1 MINNSKMN
9 SVLNYVFKN
18 AKQDDPQSVLNTI
31 DSFVSETG
39 TFLMNVGPE
48 KGKLLAETVK
58 DHKPLNTLELGSFL
72 GYSAIII
79 AMFLP
84 KAGSL
89 VRVDHDKDSV
99 AASKEIVKY
108 AGLENK
114 VHFINSTSD
123 EAINALKKS
132 FDFIFIDH
140 EKNRYYSD
148 LLLMENLNLI
158 NKGGIVFADNVGIFE
173 DKMKDYFSHVRDS
186 GAYTSK
192 NIGAHLEYRDNV
204 YDACLLYTSPSP
216 RDS

>member
-48 KGKLLAETVK
+48 KGKLLAETIK

-84 KAGSL
+84 EAGSL
-89 VRVDHDKDSV
+89 VSVDHDKDSV
-99 AASKEIVKY
+99 AVSKEIVKY

-186 GAYTSK
+186 GTYTSK

-204 YDACLLYTSPSP
+204 YDAVEISKFN
-216 RDS
+216 

>member
-1 MINNSKMN
+1 MN

-48 KGKLLAETVK
+48 KGKLLAETIK

-84 KAGSL
+84 EAGSL
-89 VRVDHDKDSV
+89 VSVDHDKDSV

-123 EAINALKKS
+123 EAINALKES

-148 LLLMENLNLI
+148 LLLIENLNLI

-204 YDACLLYTSPSP
+204 CLLYTSPSP
-216 RDS
+216 RD

>member
-48 KGKLLAETVK
+48 KGKLLAETIK

-84 KAGSL
+84 EAGSL
-89 VRVDHDKDSV
+89 VSVDHDKDSV

-114 VHFINSTSD
+114 VNFINSTSD
-123 EAINALKKS
+123 EAINALKES

-186 GAYTSK
+186 GTYTSK

-204 YDACLLYTSPSP
+204 YDAVEISKFN
-216 RDS
+216 

>member
-1 MINNSKMN
+1 MN

-18 AKQDDPQSVLNTI
+18 AKQEDPQSVLNTI

-48 KGKLLAETVK
+48 KGKLLAETIK

-84 KAGSL
+84 EAGSL
-89 VRVDHDKDSV
+89 VSVDHDKDSV

-204 YDACLLYTSPSP
+204 YDAVEISKFN
-216 RDS
+216 

>member
-1 MINNSKMN
+1 MN

-48 KGKLLAETVK
+48 KGKLLAEIIK

-84 KAGSL
+84 EAGSL
-89 VRVDHDKDSV
+89 VSVDHDKDSV

-123 EAINALKKS
+123 EAINALKES

-204 YDACLLYTSPSP
+204 YDAVEISKFN
-216 RDS
+216 

>member
-48 KGKLLAETVK
+48 KGKLLAEAIK

-84 KAGSL
+84 EAGSL
-89 VRVDHDKDSV
+89 VSVDHDKDSV

-123 EAINALKKS
+123 EEINALKKS

-204 YDACLLYTSPSP
+204 YDAVEISKFN
-216 RDS
+216 

>member
-9 SVLNYVFKN
+9 SVLNYVFKS

-48 KGKLLAETVK
+48 KGKLLAETIK

-84 KAGSL
+84 EAGSL
-89 VRVDHDKDSV
+89 VSVDHDKDSV

-186 GAYTSK
+186 GTYTSK

-204 YDACLLYTSPSP
+204 YDAVEISKFN
-216 RDS
+216 

>member
-1 MINNSKMN
+1 MINDTKMN

-18 AKQDDPQSVLNTI
+18 AKKDDPQSVLKTI
-31 DSFVSETG
+31 DLFVSETG

-48 KGKLLAETVK
+48 KGKLLAETIK

-84 KAGSL
+84 EAGSL
-89 VRVDHDKDSV
+89 VSVDHDKDSV

-123 EAINALKKS
+123 EAINALEDS

-204 YDACLLYTSPSP
+204 YDAVEISKFN
-216 RDS
+216 

>member
-18 AKQDDPQSVLNTI
+18 AKQDNPQSVLNTI

-48 KGKLLAETVK
+48 KGKLLAETIK

-84 KAGSL
+84 EAGSL
-89 VRVDHDKDSV
+89 VSVDHDKDSV

-204 YDACLLYTSPSP
+204 YDAVEISKFN
-216 RDS
+216 

>member
-1 MINNSKMN
+1 MINNPKMN

-48 KGKLLAETVK
+48 KGKLLAETIK

-84 KAGSL
+84 EAGSL
-89 VRVDHDKDSV
+89 VSVDHDKDSV

-204 YDACLLYTSPSP
+204 YDAVEISKFN
-216 RDS
+216 

>member
-18 AKQDDPQSVLNTI
+18 AKQDNPQSVLNTI

-48 KGKLLAETVK
+48 KGKLLAETIK

-84 KAGSL
+84 EEGSL
-89 VRVDHDKDSV
+89 VSVDHDKDSV

-148 LLLMENLNLI
+148 LLLMEDLNLI

-204 YDACLLYTSPSP
+204 YDAVEISKFN
-216 RDS
+216 

>member
-1 MINNSKMN
+1 MN

-18 AKQDDPQSVLNTI
+18 AKQYDPQSVLNTI

-48 KGKLLAETVK
+48 KGKLLAETIK

-84 KAGSL
+84 EAGSL
-89 VRVDHDKDSV
+89 VSVDHDKDSV

-123 EAINALKKS
+123 EAINALKES

-204 YDACLLYTSPSP
+204 YDAVEISKFN
-216 RDS
+216 

>member
-48 KGKLLAETVK
+48 KGKLLAETIK

-84 KAGSL
+84 EAGSL
-89 VRVDHDKDSV
+89 VSVDHDKDSV

-123 EAINALKKS
+123 EAINALEDS

-204 YDACLLYTSPSP
+204 YDAVEISKFN
-216 RDS
+216 

>member
-1 MINNSKMN
+1 MINNTKMN
-9 SVLNYVFKN
+9 SVLNYVFEN
-18 AKQDDPQSVLNTI
+18 AKQGDPQSVLNTI

-48 KGKLLAETVK
+48 KGKLLAEAIK
-58 DHKPLNTLELGSFL
+58 DHKPLDTLELGSFL

-84 KAGSL
+84 EAGSL
-89 VRVDHDKDSV
+89 VSVDHDKDSV

-123 EAINALKKS
+123 EAINALKES

-186 GAYTSK
+186 GAYKSK

-204 YDACLLYTSPSP
+204 YDAVEISKFN
-216 RDS
+216 

>member
-1 MINNSKMN
+1 MN

-18 AKQDDPQSVLNTI
+18 AKQDNPQSVLNTI

-48 KGKLLAETVK
+48 KGKLLAETIK

-84 KAGSL
+84 EAGSL
-89 VRVDHDKDSV
+89 VSVDHDKDSV

-204 YDACLLYTSPSP
+204 YDAVEISKFN
-216 RDS
+216 

>member
-1 MINNSKMN
+1 MINNIKMN

-48 KGKLLAETVK
+48 KGKLLAETIK

-84 KAGSL
+84 EAGSL
-89 VRVDHDKDSV
+89 VSVDHDKDSV

-108 AGLENK
+108 AGLESK

-123 EAINALKKS
+123 KAISALKKS

-204 YDACLLYTSPSP
+204 YDAVEISKFN
-216 RDS
+216 

>member
-48 KGKLLAETVK
+48 KGKLLAEIIK

-84 KAGSL
+84 EAGSL
-89 VRVDHDKDSV
+89 VSVDHDKDSV

-123 EAINALKKS
+123 EAINALKES

-204 YDACLLYTSPSP
+204 YDAVEISKFN
-216 RDS
+216 

>member
-18 AKQDDPQSVLNTI
+18 AKQDNPQSVLNTI

-48 KGKLLAETVK
+48 KGKLLAETIK

-84 KAGSL
+84 EEGSL
-89 VRVDHDKDSV
+89 VSVDHDKDSV

-123 EAINALKKS
+123 KAINALKKS

-204 YDACLLYTSPSP
+204 YDAVEISKFN
-216 RDS
+216 

>member
-1 MINNSKMN
+1 MN

-48 KGKLLAETVK
+48 KGKLLAETIK

-84 KAGSL
+84 EAGSL
-89 VRVDHDKDSV
+89 VSVDHDKDSV
-99 AASKEIVKY
+99 VASKEIVKY

-123 EAINALKKS
+123 EAINALKES

-186 GAYTSK
+186 GVYTSK

-204 YDACLLYTSPSP
+204 YDAVEISKFN
-216 RDS
+216 

>member
-1 MINNSKMN
+1 MN

-48 KGKLLAETVK
+48 KGKLLAETIK

-84 KAGSL
+84 EEGSL
-89 VRVDHDKDSV
+89 VSVDHDKDSV

-204 YDACLLYTSPSP
+204 YDAVEISKFN
-216 RDS
+216 

>member
-48 KGKLLAETVK
+48 KGKLLAETIK

-84 KAGSL
+84 EAGSL
-89 VRVDHDKDSV
+89 VSVDHDKDSV

-148 LLLMENLNLI
+148 LLLMEDLNLI

-204 YDACLLYTSPSP
+204 YDAVEISKFN
-216 RDS
+216 

>member
-1 MINNSKMN
+1 MINNAKMN

-31 DSFVSETG
+31 DSFVSENN

-48 KGKLLAETVK
+48 KGKLLAEAIK

-84 KAGSL
+84 EAGSL
-89 VRVDHDKDSV
+89 VSVDHDKDAV

-123 EAINALKKS
+123 EAINALKES

-148 LLLMENLNLI
+148 LLLMENLNMI
-158 NKGGIVFADNVGIFE
+158 NKGGIIFADNVGIFE
-173 DKMKDYFSHVRDS
+173 EKMKDYFSHVRDS

-192 NIGAHLEYRDNV
+192 IIEARLEYRDNV
-204 YDACLLYTSPSP
+204 YDAVEISKFN
-216 RDS
+216 

>member
-1 MINNSKMN
+1 MN

-48 KGKLLAETVK
+48 KGKLLAETIK

-84 KAGSL
+84 EAGSL
-89 VRVDHDKDSV
+89 VSVDHDKDSV
-99 AASKEIVKY
+99 VASKEIVKY

-114 VHFINSTSD
+114 VHFINATSD
-123 EAINALKKS
+123 EAINALKES

-148 LLLMENLNLI
+148 LLLMEDLNLI

-186 GAYTSK
+186 GVYTSK

-204 YDACLLYTSPSP
+204 YDAVEISKFN
-216 RDS
+216 

>member
-1 MINNSKMN
+1 MN

-48 KGKLLAETVK
+48 KGKLLAETIK
-58 DHKPLNTLELGSFL
+58 GHKPLNTLELGSFL

-84 KAGSL
+84 EAGSL
-89 VRVDHDKDSV
+89 VSVDHDKDSV

-114 VHFINSTSD
+114 VNFINSTSD
-123 EAINALKKS
+123 EAINALKES

-204 YDACLLYTSPSP
+204 YDAVEISKFN
-216 RDS
+216 

>member
-48 KGKLLAETVK
+48 KGKLLAETIK

-84 KAGSL
+84 EAGSL
-89 VRVDHDKDSV
+89 VSVDHDKDSV
-99 AASKEIVKY
+99 AVSKEIVKY

-123 EAINALKKS
+123 EAINALKES

-204 YDACLLYTSPSP
+204 YDAVEISKFN
-216 RDS
+216 

>member
-48 KGKLLAETVK
+48 KGKLLAETIK

-84 KAGSL
+84 EAGSL
-89 VRVDHDKDSV
+89 VSVDHDKDSV

-123 EAINALKKS
+123 EAINALKES

-186 GAYTSK
+186 GVYTSK

-204 YDACLLYTSPSP
+204 YDAVEISKFN
-216 RDS
+216 

>member
-1 MINNSKMN
+1 MINNTKMN
-9 SVLNYVFKN
+9 SVLNYVFDN
-18 AKQDDPQSVLNTI
+18 AKQGDPQSVLNTI

-48 KGKLLAETVK
+48 KGKLLAETIK

-84 KAGSL
+84 EAGSL
-89 VRVDHDKDSV
+89 VSVDHDKDSV

-123 EAINALKKS
+123 EAINALKES

-204 YDACLLYTSPSP
+204 YDAVEISKFN
-216 RDS
+216 

>member
-1 MINNSKMN
+1 MIKNTKMN

-18 AKQDDPQSVLNTI
+18 AKQDDPQSILNTI

-48 KGKLLAETVK
+48 KGKLLAETIK

-84 KAGSL
+84 EAGSL
-89 VRVDHDKDSV
+89 VSVDHDKDSV

-204 YDACLLYTSPSP
+204 YDAVEISKFN
-216 RDS
+216 

>member
-18 AKQDDPQSVLNTI
+18 AKQYDPQSVLNTI

-48 KGKLLAETVK
+48 KGKLLAETIK

-84 KAGSL
+84 EAGSL
-89 VRVDHDKDSV
+89 VSVDHDKDSV

-123 EAINALKKS
+123 EAINALKES

-204 YDACLLYTSPSP
+204 YDAVEISKFN
-216 RDS
+216 

>member
-1 MINNSKMN
+1 MINNTKMN
-9 SVLNYVFKN
+9 SVLNYVFEN

-31 DSFVSETG
+31 DCFVSETG

-48 KGKLLAETVK
+48 KGKLLAETIK

-84 KAGSL
+84 EAGSL
-89 VRVDHDKDSV
+89 VSVDHDKDSV

-123 EAINALKKS
+123 EAINALKES

-204 YDACLLYTSPSP
+204 YDAVEISKFN
-216 RDS
+216 

>member
-1 MINNSKMN
+1 MINNIKMN

-18 AKQDDPQSVLNTI
+18 AKQGDPQSVLNTI

-48 KGKLLAETVK
+48 KGKLLAETIK

-84 KAGSL
+84 EAGSL
-89 VRVDHDKDSV
+89 VSVDHDKDSV

-123 EAINALKKS
+123 EAINALKES

-204 YDACLLYTSPSP
+204 YDAVEISKFN
-216 RDS
+216 

>member
-1 MINNSKMN
+1 MN

-48 KGKLLAETVK
+48 KGKLLAETIK

-89 VRVDHDKDSV
+89 VSVDHDKDSV

-148 LLLMENLNLI
+148 LLLMEDLNLI

-204 YDACLLYTSPSP
+204 YDAVEISKFN
-216 RDS
+216 

>member
-1 MINNSKMN
+1 MN

-48 KGKLLAETVK
+48 KGKLLAETIK

-84 KAGSL
+84 EAGSL
-89 VRVDHDKDSV
+89 VSVDHDKDSV

-114 VHFINSTSD
+114 VHFINSTSE

-204 YDACLLYTSPSP
+204 YDAVEISKFN
-216 RDS
+216 